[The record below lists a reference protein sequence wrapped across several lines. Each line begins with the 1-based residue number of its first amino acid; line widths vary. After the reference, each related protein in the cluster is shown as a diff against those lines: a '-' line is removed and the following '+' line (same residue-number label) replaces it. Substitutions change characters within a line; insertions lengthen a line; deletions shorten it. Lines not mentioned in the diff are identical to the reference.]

1 MATGIADA
9 DTAVGSPS
17 TLTFFCELEAEGLA
31 ELFSNPSVIRQLV
44 ALNARVSLG
53 ILDFSPER
61 AEVVRRLNRAG
72 VPAIAWQ
79 LLPKEQGYWYN
90 MCNAHQA
97 AIRYAE
103 FSEWSERTDLQWS
116 AIGIDIEPDIAEF
129 QQLLGQKAKLIRTLL
144 LRLGG
149 KQRLCDARD
158 AYQTLISRMQS
169 DGYPVNSY
177 EFPFMLDE
185 QRAGSSLV
193 HRILGIAHVPSD
205 LRVLMLYTSFFRPY
219 GPAFLW
225 SYARD
230 AASVGVGITGGGV
243 EIEGV
248 RHPDPL
254 SWNELARDLRL
265 AAARCRDIHV
275 FSLEGCVRQGFLDR
289 LRDFT
294 WAAPVQPPRL
304 RASILNALR
313 SVFRGCLW
321 LTCRP
326 ALLLVV
332 LAGLVGLLVF

>member
-1 MATGIADA
+1 MHADA
-9 DTAVGSPS
+9 VDGSPS
-17 TLTFFCELEAEGLA
+17 LLTFFRELAAEELA
-31 ELFSNPSVIRQLV
+31 ELFSNPSVIRRLV
-44 ALNARVSLG
+44 VLNTRVSLG
-53 ILDFSPER
+53 ILDFSPEC

-72 VPAIAWQ
+72 VPLIAWQ

-90 MCNAHQA
+90 MCNSHQA
-97 AIRYAE
+97 AARYTE
-103 FSEWSERTDLQWS
+103 FRQWSERSDLQWS

-129 QQLLGQKAKLIRTLL
+129 QQLLGQKAKLIHTLMR
-144 LRLGG
+144 RLGG

-158 AYQTLISRMQS
+158 AYQSLISRMHS
-169 DGYPVNSY
+169 DGYPVHSY

-219 GPAFLW
+219 GPTFLW

-289 LRDFT
+289 LQGFAWDL
-294 WAAPVQPPRL
+294 PVQPPRL
-304 RASILNALR
+304 RTSMLNALR
-313 SVFRGCLW
+313 TIFRGCLW
-321 LTCRP
+321 LACRP
-326 ALLLVV
+326 VVLLAV
-332 LAGLVGLLVF
+332 LAGVMGLLVF